1 VTATRG
7 TTFTTTVWVVY
18 RVHGYTAHAWANA
31 LPTHAAGLT
40 PVDVRLLGVTYFTDA
55 GTAASINVADF
66 A

>member
-18 RVHGYTAHAWANA
+18 WVHGYTTYGWANA

-40 PVDVRLLGVTYFTDA
+40 PVDVRLLGVTNFTDA
-55 GTAASINVADF
+55 CAAASINVADF
-66 A
+66 T